1 MQTLVEI
8 GSLSCAK
15 SDTTHILFPDKIGK
29 NSHIFKTQPHL
40 FVINDIINTAILI
53 LFFIVS
59 LFTNELM
66 KSKSSTERKK
76 NEVFVKKK
84 HIMGN
89 REVCRKK
96 LMRQNRRQKNYSD

>member
-1 MQTLVEI
+1 MEI

-53 LFFIVS
+53 LFVIVS

-76 NEVFVKKK
+76 NEVFMKKKK

-89 REVCRKK
+89 REVCRRK

>member
-40 FVINDIINTAILI
+40 VINDIINIAILI
-53 LFFIVS
+53 LFFFVS

-76 NEVFVKKK
+76 WGFREKKT
-84 HIMGN
+84 HNG
-89 REVCRKK
+89 E
-96 LMRQNRRQKNYSD
+96 KNWKCVGEN